1 MLKKEEMEK
10 KKLMAKDVFG
20 KIKVI
25 HIAHRK

>member
-1 MLKKEEMEK
+1 MFKEEKMEK